1 MTDDAALQMGRQ
13 AIEDARKRVG
23 DEREAVLKELLKRA
37 QADPELAKAFEMSG
51 MATVIALKESA
62 TSTKH

>member
-37 QADPELAKAFEMSG
+37 QADPELAKAFEISG

>member
-37 QADPELAKAFEMSG
+37 QADPELAKAFEISG
-51 MATVIALKESA
+51 MATVIALRESA